1 MQPPVSKRKLSPQDN
16 VSEDENTR
24 LRDEN
29 ARLRDENARLK
40 QELARAEDLAETR
53 LATMIGYNTVR
64 NNTDRGT
71 QTGLAT
77 SFAYKAQ
84 R

>member
-16 VSEDENTR
+16 VSEDENT
-24 LRDEN
+24 
-29 ARLRDENARLK
+29 RLRDENARLK